1 MINDQFKALFEY
13 DPAMRKLIPEEEASR
28 MSLEEKYHIIT
39 TYMRGGGIG
48 GLIGDEYDDDEDL
61 GMGDLSQ
68 EERAMVEEEFIKL
81 YSEDPR
87 FKAALEGTSLGS
99 LTLRDKYELIIA
111 YSRKHDRPSSEEDF
125 LGRRPSLEGVQVEG

>member
-1 MINDQFKALFEY
+1 MRDDNGRKAKEEEEDKRMLADLKSEDDSLSEEEQAKMINDQFKALFEY

-87 FKAALEGTSLGS
+87 FKAAL
-99 LTLRDKYELIIA
+99 
-111 YSRKHDRPSSEEDF
+111 
-125 LGRRPSLEGVQVEG
+125 